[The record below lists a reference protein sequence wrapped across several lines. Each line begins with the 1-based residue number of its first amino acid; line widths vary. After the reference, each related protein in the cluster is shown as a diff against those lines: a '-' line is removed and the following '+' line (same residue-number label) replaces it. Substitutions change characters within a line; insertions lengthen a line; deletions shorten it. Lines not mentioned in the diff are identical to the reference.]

1 MRKCKSPLKGTG
13 YLAPNSRPGHDG
25 VTERILAT
33 YPKSP
38 SVASVTSVRCFPL
51 ELILARHATVLPRG
65 FWPPTP
71 NSPSVTSVASVRC
84 FPLALIL
91 AGRDEVTERIL
102 ATHRKSPSVAS
113 VTSVRCFPLGANSRP
128 GRDGVAER
136 ILATYRKSP
145 SVASVTSVRCFF
157 SFDEFSH
164 RSRLCPHQQFL
175 YALPM

>member
-1 MRKCKSPLKGTG
+1 MLSLWEPI
-13 YLAPNSRPGHDG
+13 ARPGRDG
-25 VTERILAT
+25 VAERILAT
-33 YPKSP
+33 YRKSPLWPLCDAFPWELILARDATVLPREFLATYRKSP

-51 ELILARHATVLPRG
+51 GANARP
-65 FWPPTP
+65 
-71 NSPSVTSVASVRC
+71 
-84 FPLALIL
+84 
-91 AGRDEVTERIL
+91 GRDGVTERIL
-102 ATHRKSPSVAS
+102 ATYRKSPSVAS

-164 RSRLCPHQQFL
+164 RSRAVHNRSSFMPSPCRLRSACP
-175 YALPM
+175 PE